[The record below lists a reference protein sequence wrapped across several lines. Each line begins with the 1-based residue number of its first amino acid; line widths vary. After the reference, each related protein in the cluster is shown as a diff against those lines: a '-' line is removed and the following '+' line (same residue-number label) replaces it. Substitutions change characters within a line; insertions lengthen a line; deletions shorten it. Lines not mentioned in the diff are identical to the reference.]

1 MEERT
6 VFDVVSEICRNYDY
20 HVSNMATCALERFTH
35 EQFDGSLEDLTENE
49 FFASYGRDAE
59 DIICEELFDS
69 YGEENL
75 AQYKIEAPQFWVGP
89 QDAIDL
95 AKLILDYRDFNN
107 AAQSRIDEGNM
118 EDAELNARTAA
129 YLQCRCVT
137 LAKKIIDARD
147 RGHVLDC
154 VTPKNMV
161 EAV

>member
-6 VFDVVSEICRNYDY
+6 VFDVVNEICRNYDY
-20 HVSNMATCALERFTH
+20 HVSHMATCALKRFTR
-35 EQFDGSLEDLTENE
+35 EQYSSLKDLTENE

-59 DIICEELFDS
+59 DIVMEELFDS

-75 AQYKIEAPQFWVGP
+75 AQYKTEEPEFYVGP
-89 QDAIDL
+89 QDAINL
-95 AKLILDYRDFNN
+95 AKMILDYREYINTKQ
-107 AAQSRIDEGNM
+107 ACIDEGFL
-118 EDAELNARTAA
+118 EDAMWNSENAE
-129 YLQCRCVT
+129 YLQYTYVD